1 MADATAWYQN
11 NTMVIEL
18 GALTDEIAGT
28 AVTTATVTA
37 QLEHPNGNT
46 VTGETWPVTLSHVS
60 AGTYRGVAS
69 YAITAELGQR
79 YHVEIVA
86 TVGTYRATW
95 RVPVLCQNREE

>member
-1 MADATAWYQN
+1 MAEPVAWYQG

-18 GALTDEIAGT
+18 GALTDEITDA

-46 VTGETWPVTLSHVS
+46 VTGETWPITLSHVS

-69 YAITAELGQR
+69 YAIAAELAQR

-86 TVGTYRATW
+86 TVSSYRATW
-95 RVPVLCQNREE
+95 RVPVLCQNRES